1 MSGKANVIDLGTAG
15 APAFAIRNR
24 GGACAAE
31 EFAAEELRLHLSAM
45 LGAGRSLRHRFNKPE
60 HLLYINDREAA
71 ERAGIAP
78 DRHPAGVEAF
88 LIETAGADVHILGGG
103 SRGVLY
109 GVYHLL
115 ESLGCRWFTPD
126 VSRIP
131 KVRRLLL
138 PSLSVRESPAFVYR
152 DNMNWDTGDPLWRL
166 RNRFNGW
173 YTPLP
178 DYMGG
183 NLSYAPGMFV
193 HTHFSLLDPREHFE
207 HHPDYAAMINGVR
220 QRYAG
225 QLCMTNPEVVR
236 LVTEAV
242 LEQMRLHPDST
253 LFSVSQMD
261 GGGACECPS
270 CRAAT
275 EEDGSG
281 SGPVLRL
288 ANAVAVATAKVHPEK
303 LIDTLAYCWSLD
315 APRVTRPH
323 PNVRV
328 RLCSIVACMA
338 HPFGTCDQDNSVQFQ
353 RALEGWSRITSQMH
367 IWHYCTDFA
376 HAPLPMPDFEQTQGN
391 LRLFRDRNVYGVF
404 MQGFG
409 EEGGGAESQELR
421 GYLTGKLL
429 WNPDVPL
436 WTLVDDFLDSVFG
449 AAAGDV
455 RRYYDVFH
463 QRVREDRT
471 LHFCCYESPSS
482 ALYAEDV
489 CAPADR
495 ALVAAAGKVSGP
507 AAARVRLLRH
517 GVAYA
522 RLMRNLPSRFR
533 CEETRYVPDGD
544 VQALRVPLNALVRDY
559 KRAGIQTLREWGK
572 LDESV
577 QVIRQALASHP
588 LVWLRHGGQAIAVTP
603 TLGAHIAEWHCQGR
617 QWMTWAQPADF
628 RFPSSAGYMEI
639 PGHCGERFRCRI
651 EGNRL
656 VATARLADGLSIR
669 RVYTLEADTLKVE
682 SVFRNEGT
690 KPVDW
695 SWGGRVFLLAPE
707 PVSVVFD
714 AGNGPVRI
722 GWDEIPQAPQG
733 FDGAR
738 CFEQKDYPIHE
749 WQVCFPHHTLTHR
762 FSGHPFI
769 RTKLGRS
776 DSRQGLMLYVAT
788 DNLRTDPGGGIA
800 LSQDL
805 HIGPAEGLTAW
816 GLT

>member
-1 MSGKANVIDLGTAG
+1 M
-15 APAFAIRNR
+15 PAFAVRNQA
-24 GGACAAE
+24 GAGAAE
-31 EFAAEELRLHLSAM
+31 EFAAEELRRHLSAM
-45 LGAGRSLRHRFNKPE
+45 LGAGTPLRYRFNKPE
-60 HLLYINDREAA
+60 HILYINDREAA
-71 ERAGIAP
+71 VQAGIAP
-78 DRHPAGVEAF
+78 ERHPSGVEEF

-103 SRGVLY
+103 PRGVLY

-131 KVRRLLL
+131 KVRHLRL
-138 PSLSVRESPAFVYR
+138 PALSVHESPAFVYR

-178 DYMGG
+178 AYMGG

-193 HTHFSLLDPREHFE
+193 HTHFGLLDPREQFGR
-207 HHPDYAAMINGVR
+207 HPEYAAMINGVR
-220 QRYAG
+220 QSHAG

-242 LEQMRLHPDST
+242 MEQMRLHPDST

-288 ANAVAVATAKVHPEK
+288 ANAVAEATSKVHPEK

-328 RLCSIVACMA
+328 RLCSIVTCMA
-338 HPFGTCDQDNSVQFQ
+338 HPLGSCGWDLSAQFM

-367 IWHYCTDFA
+367 IWHYCTNFS
-376 HAPLPMPDFEQTQGN
+376 HTPLPMPDFDQTQGS
-391 LRLFRDRNVYGVF
+391 LRLFRDRQVFGVF

-409 EEGGGAESQELR
+409 NEGGGAESQELR

-429 WNPDVPL
+429 WNPDATL
-436 WTLVDDFLDSVFG
+436 WPYVDDFLSGVFG
-449 AAAGDV
+449 AAAVDV
-455 RRYYDVFH
+455 RRYYDLFH
-463 QRVREDRT
+463 DRVRAERD
-471 LHFCCYESPSS
+471 LHFTCYEPPSHR
-482 ALYAEDV
+482 LYEETLLDKAGQT
-489 CAPADR
+489 
-495 ALVAAAGKVSGP
+495 LAAAQERVTD
-507 AAARVRLLRH
+507 AAARRRVRLLQH
-517 GVAYA
+517 GVDYA
-522 RLMRNLPSRFR
+522 RLMRGLPARFR
-533 CEETRYVPDGD
+533 CEEDRYTPDGD
-544 VQALRVPLNALVRDY
+544 VGALRGMLNGMARDY
-559 KRAGIQTLREWGK
+559 RRAGVLYLSEWRP
-572 LDESV
+572 LVETV
-577 QVIRQALASHP
+577 PVIRQALASHR

-603 TLGAHIAEWHCQGR
+603 TLGAHIAEWHCRGR
-617 QWMTWAQPADF
+617 QWMTWPMPEDF
-628 RFPSSAGYMEI
+628 RFPSPAGYMEI

-656 VATARLADGLSIR
+656 IATGRLSNGLAIR
-669 RVYTLEADTLKVE
+669 RVYTLEDDALKIE
-682 SVFRNEGT
+682 SVFRNEGE

-695 SWGGRVFLLAPE
+695 SWGGRTFLLSPD
-707 PVSVVFD
+707 PVTVEFD
-714 AGNGPVRI
+714 AGSGPVRI
-722 GWDEIPQAPQG
+722 GWDDIPQAPQG

-738 CFEQKDYPIHE
+738 CFEQKDYPIRE
-749 WQVCFPHHTLTHR
+749 WQVCFPQHTLTHR

-776 DSRQGLMLYVAT
+776 DARQGLMLYVAT
-788 DNLRTDPGGGIA
+788 DNLRTGPGDGIA
-800 LSQDL
+800 LTQELLIKESGDVRR
-805 HIGPAEGLTAW
+805 
-816 GLT
+816 